1 MNRVITHPVPDN
13 VILEKDYKVRVRA
26 VGEEDFVELST
37 YRVKVDMH
45 DVQNASMA
53 YFDFEGEAEVE
64 ISGPWYIYQVDIRP
78 LSLSIPYSCDTKI
91 LRFTINKPANLSIEL
106 NKDRRHN
113 LHLFAGEIE
122 TKIPDKMSENTLVIS
137 GSLNRLNGFGSEV
150 MKRLDEMPKGRTLY
164 IEPGFYYLR
173 ETALRLPSD
182 TKIYLAGGAVIAGAF
197 ICSHAEN
204 IHIYG
209 RGVIYQPEFHRYS
222 GINGIRLS
230 FSRNICIEDVI
241 FINPPHYTV
250 YIGGSKEVVI
260 NNIKAFSCEGWSDG
274 IDIMSSENIR
284 IQGGFLR
291 NSDDCIAIYGS
302 RWEYRGDSK
311 NIYVKGLTVWADVA
325 HPLNIG
331 THGNHEKEGDIIED
345 ISFEDIDIL
354 EHNEYQEGYLGCMTI
369 NPGDKNTVRN
379 ISYKNIRI
387 EPFKHGKLLDVQVK
401 YNPDYNPAPGRRI
414 EYISFQDIYYNGR
427 EEVTSQIKGYS
438 EEFYVKDVAIE
449 NLVINGQRVRSL
461 EEANIEADDYAYD
474 IRLL

>member
-13 VILEKDYKVRVRA
+13 VILEKDYIVRVRA

-78 LSLSIPYSCDTKI
+78 LSLSIPYNCDTKI
-91 LRFTINKPANLSIEL
+91 LRFTIDKPANLSIEL

-137 GSLNRLNGFGSEV
+137 GSLNRLSGFGSEV

-173 ETALRLPSD
+173 ETVLRIPSD

-230 FSRNICIEDVI
+230 FSRN
-241 FINPPHYTV
+241 
-250 YIGGSKEVVI
+250 
-260 NNIKAFSCEGWSDG
+260 
-274 IDIMSSENIR
+274 
-284 IQGGFLR
+284 L
-291 NSDDCIAIYGS
+291 
-302 RWEYRGDSK
+302 
-311 NIYVKGLTVWADVA
+311 
-325 HPLNIG
+325 
-331 THGNHEKEGDIIED
+331 
-345 ISFEDIDIL
+345 
-354 EHNEYQEGYLGCMTI
+354 CM
-369 NPGDKNTVRN
+369 
-379 ISYKNIRI
+379 
-387 EPFKHGKLLDVQVK
+387 
-401 YNPDYNPAPGRRI
+401 
-414 EYISFQDIYYNGR
+414 
-427 EEVTSQIKGYS
+427 
-438 EEFYVKDVAIE
+438 
-449 NLVINGQRVRSL
+449 
-461 EEANIEADDYAYD
+461 
-474 IRLL
+474 